1 MRCFSPLMS
10 FSGAVKSVAANFFC
24 VGLLVVYVVIGGF
37 IFLHFEAGNSA
48 KFRQEIKERRH
59 QCILDILAS
68 SDDNASE
75 SKVSYRIARD
85 CLANTFTYDRQR
97 AWNIRNSMLYG
108 FGILTTLGYGKIE
121 PMTLSGRMFTV
132 GWGFLGVPIALI
144 ILTNIGLCIRR
155 MERLLRKQLFRYCSL
170 KKKDAPLLG
179 NKNDE
184 NNNEEGNRNSDV
196 EDANDATDRPS
207 IINTVAL
214 VALYLA
220 FGALFLP
227 MLNGRFD
234 FINGLYYS
242 YLCFTAIEYGKL
254 IPDNVTFIP
263 IALAYMCI
271 GLALSTIAL
280 DIVSA
285 YVRRLYYVG
294 REAGNLENVLVWV
307 GYKRLRVKELLSALG
322 VTIGLNPATLC
333 DLDLEQLVHV
343 KADE

>member
-1 MRCFSPLMS
+1 
-10 FSGAVKSVAANFFC
+10 
-24 VGLLVVYVVIGGF
+24 
-37 IFLHFEAGNSA
+37 
-48 KFRQEIKERRH
+48 
-59 QCILDILAS
+59 
-68 SDDNASE
+68 
-75 SKVSYRIARD
+75 
-85 CLANTFTYDRQR
+85 
-97 AWNIRNSMLYG
+97 
-108 FGILTTLGYGKIE
+108 
-121 PMTLSGRMFTV
+121 
-132 GWGFLGVPIALI
+132 
-144 ILTNIGLCIRR
+144 
-155 MERLLRKQLFRYCSL
+155 
-170 KKKDAPLLG
+170 
-179 NKNDE
+179 
-184 NNNEEGNRNSDV
+184 
-196 EDANDATDRPS
+196 
-207 IINTVAL
+207 
-214 VALYLA
+214 
-220 FGALFLP
+220 

-333 DLDLEQLVHV
+333 DLDLEQLVHDAIQV
-343 KADE
+343 KEGKLDRVPQGYKFLEGIWPPELIPMFIRDGRFPEYIDAAYGRMSVCGSIVTTSRY